1 MAGVAAA
8 AAATS
13 TLILTSPPSSTPLS
27 SLSLPPSPFPGLCS
41 STLPRFHHT
50 NPSLTIC
57 HAKFSGSIREEGEGI
72 FGSSFGDE
80 IMAEEEYESDDD
92 DEDDD
97 TESSIDLLIRFVRSI
112 FKKVSKRARK
122 ATSSILPDIISP
134 QLVSF
139 AVDGVLILASLSI
152 LKAFLEVICTLGGTV
167 FVVILLLRV
176 LWSAVD
182 YFQSS
187 STGFNQS
194 GASYGKSQPVT

>member
-1 MAGVAAA
+1 MAGVAAV

-13 TLILTSPPSSTPLS
+13 TLILTSPPSATPLS
-27 SLSLPPSPFPGLCS
+27 SLALPRVPPSPFTGLRS
-41 STLPRFHHT
+41 SALPRFHRT

-80 IMAEEEYESDDD
+80 IMGEEEYESDDD
-92 DEDDD
+92 EEDDD

-134 QLVSF
+134 QLV
-139 AVDGVLILASLSI
+139 ISL
-152 LKAFLEVICTLGGTV
+152 K
-167 FVVILLLRV
+167 LLPSL
-176 LWSAVD
+176 L
-182 YFQSS
+182 YMS
-187 STGFNQS
+187 STCHL
-194 GASYGKSQPVT
+194 

>member
-1 MAGVAAA
+1 MAGVAAIA

-13 TLILTSPPSSTPLS
+13 TLILTSPPSASPHS
-27 SLSLPPSPFPGLCS
+27 SLALPPSPFPGLRS
-41 STLPRFHHT
+41 STLPRFHRT

-57 HAKFSGSIREEGEGI
+57 HAK
-72 FGSSFGDE
+72 
-80 IMAEEEYESDDD
+80 
-92 DEDDD
+92 
-97 TESSIDLLIRFVRSI
+97 
-112 FKKVSKRARK
+112 
-122 ATSSILPDIISP
+122 
-134 QLVSF
+134 VSF

-194 GASYGKSQPVT
+194 GASYGNSQPVT